1 MNKALENR
9 IIQIPDNIVAIQN
22 ETRRILDG
30 ILRWTGEKDFMQLK
44 LLLPRLMN
52 LISKIDAQS
61 KEIDECIS
69 TLEGE
74 KNADLTRNSLLQQ
87 KALLSNER
95 SIIEKIRDDV
105 SLSSKLIE
113 KSEQMRLTG
122 EILERCKALELS
134 VKELR

>member
-9 IIQIPDNIVAIQN
+9 IIQIPDNIVAIRN

-30 ILRWTGEKDFMQLK
+30 ILRWTGEKDFMQLR

-74 KNADLTRNSLLQQ
+74 KNADLTRDLLLQQ

-105 SLSSKLIE
+105 SLSSRLIE